1 MLKQLSIS
9 GFTLISEATVN
20 FSQGFTAITG
30 ETGAGKSVLLKSLRV
45 VCGDK
50 AQGSYVRAGADKAV
64 VEATF
69 DISGE
74 DEVKKVLQ
82 ELELDDGSDELII
95 RREIL
100 ESGKGRARVNG
111 SVVNLADLQRLG
123 EELIQMHG
131 QSEQLLLRDT
141 RTHAKML
148 DDFAGNGNLL
158 TEYGEHW
165 SAWNSIKAKI
175 TETEDRAKNLAAQKD
190 FLKFQFEELSKANLK
205 AGEEEA
211 LEEKVNGASKM
222 EAERRYLDEV
232 QGILGGENGLL
243 DQVQLLQA
251 KMRTLASKVPE
262 YDEDLNALVEVA
274 DPFESICKDLMRL
287 SPSTAVNAAE
297 IDRAN
302 ARIAQ
307 IQKLKRKYRT
317 DVDGLIELTEQRRSE
332 LDSLENLD
340 ADLEELERQAG
351 KEQAELNRIAA
362 LLTEARKTAAARYDS
377 AVGDILHNLGMPKA
391 EFKTSIEPQALSPI
405 GADRIE
411 FMLAPNPGEGF
422 KSLQKAV
429 SGGELSRML
438 LAIKSVMADLDRVPL
453 LIFDE
458 VDSGISGE
466 VGNSIGD
473 ALRNL
478 GKHHQILTITHLHQ
492 VASRAKN
499 QLAVSKKEIDGRTY
513 TSVVEL
519 GYEGRVNEISR
530 MLGGDSEAIREHAKQ
545 LLDENL

>member
-1 MLKQLSIS
+1 MLKQLSIN
-9 GFTLISEATVN
+9 GFTLISEAEVP
-20 FSQGFTAITG
+20 FRQGFTAITG

-50 AQGSYVRAGADKAV
+50 AQGSFVRTGADTAV

-74 DEVKKVLQ
+74 DDVRNVLK
-82 ELELDDGSDELII
+82 ELELDDGNDELII
-95 RREIL
+95 RREVL
-100 ESGKGRARVNG
+100 ENGKGRARVNG
-111 SVVNLADLQRLG
+111 SVVNLSDLQKLG

-148 DDFAGNGNLL
+148 DDYAGNGNLL
-158 TEYGEHW
+158 TEYAGHW
-165 SAWNSIKAKI
+165 SAWNGIKSKI
-175 TETEDRAKNLAAQKD
+175 VETEEKAKNLAAQKD

-205 AGEEEA
+205 EGEEEA
-211 LEEKVNGASKM
+211 LEEKVNSASKV

-251 KMRTLASKVPE
+251 KMRTLAAKVPD

-287 SPSTAVNAAE
+287 SPSAAVSAAD

-317 DVDGLIELTEQRRSE
+317 DVAGLMELTEQRRTE

-340 ADLEELERQAG
+340 ADLEELERQAN
-351 KEQAELNRIAA
+351 KEQAELNRIAG
-362 LLTEARKTAAARYDS
+362 LLTEARKNAAERYDS
-377 AVGDILHNLGMPKA
+377 AVSEILHSLGMPKA
-391 EFKTSIEPQALSPI
+391 EFKTSIEEQALTPN

-411 FMLAPNPGEGF
+411 FLLAPNPGEGF

-438 LAIKSVMADLDRVPL
+438 LAIKSVMAELDRVPL

-473 ALRNL
+473 ALRKL

-492 VASRAKN
+492 VASRAEN
-499 QLAVSKKEIDGRTY
+499 QLAVSKKEIDGRTF

-519 GYEGRVNEISR
+519 DRDGRIAEISR
-530 MLGGDSEAIREHAKQ
+530 MLGGDSDTVREHAKQ